1 MAFSCKILCYWEK
14 YCFFSLQLYK
24 KKIFFPTK
32 KENSE
37 ELLKI
42 LYKDKI
48 KNSRI
53 TLLQGE
59 NGRKLIEKK
68 LKKEGFK
75 VYLIEC
81 YKRVLKI
88 FDANIEIK
96 KWYSYKINTLV
107 VASGESLYQLK
118 NIVHKNNQKRWL
130 FKCKIFVVGQRL
142 SIIAKKLGWKNIII
156 SKYANNKY
164 FLSVIKK
171 ENIKS

>member
-1 MAFSCKILCYWEK
+1 M
-14 YCFFSLQLYK
+14 
-24 KKIFFPTK
+24 
-32 KENSE
+32 
-37 ELLKI
+37 

-75 VYLIEC
+75 VCLIEC